1 MKNSLFMFF
10 SQSKAFWRLR
20 SIIFKVYFW
29 IGTKGFKS
37 RDFAREKTNN
47 FSGLRHLF
55 KLTQLQFLFALT
67 LTILL
72 QLINPHVVGYYK
84 LTFLTIP
91 DDGDYVS
98 FLLTISGIGGAFIG
112 LYYTA
117 VSTIAG
123 SIYAKVPNDL
133 RNLLAEERVG
143 NVYMNF
149 LSFVT
154 FLGMSLVSFRV
165 MGFDRIQLAVPI
177 MLLGSGVGIIAF
189 VKLGQRLFY
198 LFDPTALSLNLLNRL
213 MQFVKM
219 VTAGEYRWD
228 DKAFQNHANK
238 LASSN
243 LDTFETLAD
252 ITRKEVHLRGKPFI
266 SLCKELIKF
275 LMHYENKKSL
285 IPSKSRW
292 YEQKY
297 QHKDWYCSDE
307 SSVSIAHQ
315 TGTVLSPD
323 ISNNKEWVE
332 ERLLLII
339 EQCIVINLKEE
350 RYNEVLELFKYIE
363 AYLTLL
369 AKKGR
374 TSQSFDIVERL
385 GTSVLKVISQ
395 DSKTQLLKNEVLEKL
410 AIIERFASV
419 PINIAIACGD
429 YINSLDPLRI
439 EKKLNKMSW
448 KKDSDIYNHGFPTY
462 CLSRLEWFKPR
473 LEFEL
478 LTDGKRVTPIWYQK
492 ELLLQIEA
500 DTFVKNGQ
508 TLIDKGIS
516 LYKLWISKT
525 TETKHPWLVGA
536 LMSREWEFWHKV
548 ENQMETWSTIWTK
561 ISGDRK
567 IEGLPW
573 SNLEINELEQ
583 KSKERQQELLELMSK
598 QNLLLAYLKRPN
610 GFPDYAG
617 QFLHTS
623 GEAVLEAILSDNQNL
638 LKNIFPTY
646 LYGCLQCFENLRPD
660 EFKTGWQGERE
671 LKIAAAPLL
680 DLLDLS
686 GYAKLMSKYHSNE
699 ELWQII
705 EDTWNEYLKEVG
717 SKSSLPLFAASVSL
731 TESNFELAHRSIM
744 RTNWKM
750 RIERKLSDVPRHEE
764 PSGQFSLTDTVI
776 DHNSAL
782 IRIFSRARYGSLFDG
797 IDIFITYFLRT
808 IEGGDELDFGRKRRD
823 LQESLDIERNED
835 KE

>member
-1 MKNSLFMFF
+1 MFF
-10 SQSKAFWRLR
+10 SQNKYFWRLR
-20 SIIFKVYFW
+20 SIVNKVYFW
-29 IGTKGFKS
+29 IGTKSFKS

-47 FSGLRHLF
+47 ISGLRKLF
-55 KLTQLQFLFALT
+55 KITQLQFLLAVLVT
-67 LTILL
+67 TIL
-72 QLINPHVVGYYK
+72 QIINPYVIEYYK
-84 LTFLTIP
+84 LTFLIIP

-123 SIYAKVPNDL
+123 SIYAKVPNNI
-133 RNLLAEERVG
+133 RKLLAVERLG

-154 FLGMSLVSFRV
+154 FLGMSLVSLRV
-165 MGFDRIQLAVPI
+165 MGFGRIQLAVPI

-189 VKLGQRLFY
+189 VKLGQRLFN
-198 LFDPTALSLNLLNRL
+198 LFDPTALGRNLFYRL
-213 MQFVKM
+213 MQLVKK
-219 VTAGEYRWD
+219 VTAGEYRWN
-228 DKAFQNHANK
+228 DKAFQNHVNK

-243 LDTFETLAD
+243 LDTLETLAD
-252 ITRKEVHLRGKPFI
+252 ITRKEIHLRGKPFI
-266 SLCKELIKF
+266 SLCKKLISF
-275 LMHYENKKSL
+275 LMYYENIKNQ
-285 IPSKSRW
+285 IPSNSQW

-297 QHKDWYCSDE
+297 LQKDWYRSDE
-307 SSVSIAHQ
+307 TRVSIAHE
-315 TGTVLSPD
+315 TGTNLSPD
-323 ISNNKEWVE
+323 ITNNKEWIE
-332 ERLLLII
+332 ERLLVII
-339 EQCIVINLKEE
+339 EQCVEVNLKEE
-350 RYNEVLELFKYIE
+350 KYNEVLEILEYIE

-369 AKKGR
+369 AKSGR
-374 TSQSFDIVERL
+374 TSQSFEIVESL
-385 GTSVLKVISQ
+385 GNLILKVVSQ
-395 DSKTQLLKNEVLEKL
+395 DSKTELIQNEVLEKL
-410 AIIERFASV
+410 AIIERFASI
-419 PINIAIACGD
+419 PINIAIASGD

-439 EKKLNKMSW
+439 EEKLNKLSW

-478 LTDGKRVTPIWYQK
+478 LTDDKRVTPIWYQK

-500 DTFVKNGQ
+500 DTFVENGQ
-508 TLIDKGIS
+508 TLIDKGIN
-516 LYKLWISKT
+516 LYKSWISIT

-548 ENQMETWSTIWTK
+548 ENQMETWSTVWTK
-561 ISGDRK
+561 ISSDRK

-573 SNLEINELEQ
+573 SNLELNELKQ
-583 KSKERQQELLELMSK
+583 KSRDRQQELLELMSK
-598 QNLLLAYLKRPN
+598 QNLLLAYLKRPD

-623 GEAVLEAILSDNQNL
+623 GEAVLEALLSDDQDL

-660 EFKTGWQGERE
+660 EFKTGWQGERDI
-671 LKIAAAPLL
+671 KIAAAPLL
-680 DLLDLS
+680 DLMDLS
-686 GYAKLMSKYHSNE
+686 GYAKLMSDYHNNE

-705 EDTWNEYLKEVG
+705 VDTWNEYLKEVE
-717 SKSSLPLFAASVSL
+717 SKSPLPLFAASVSL
-731 TESNFELAHRSIM
+731 TESNFELAHRSMM

-764 PSGQFSLTDTVI
+764 PSDQFFLTHTVI

-782 IRIFSRARYGSLFDG
+782 IRIFSRDRYGSLFDG
-797 IDIFITYFLRT
+797 IDIFITYYLRT
-808 IEGGDELDFGRKRRD
+808 KKGGGELDFGRKRRD
-823 LQESLDIERNED
+823 LQESLDRENDEDIE
-835 KE
+835 